1 MRVHGIVPEELVAL
15 LNGDQ
20 VIIPDAREASQI
32 YNRGWFG
39 IPQSGGAIK
48 LELVEALHLLENGRL
63 RLTEDG
69 KPVDL
74 AGLLKHAIE
83 LEDGFEIRYMVYSD
97 LKERG
102 YTVKP
107 FIKTTRTATSDRYD
121 GHSSSSG
128 SEPDFAAYERG
139 ALPSRSQTRFYILA
153 RSERTSF
160 ELDALRNFTERAES
174 FNKKVIMALVD
185 EEGDLTYYELASI
198 IPCGPVLKGSVPES
212 ARAVLLEERV
222 LVYDP
227 DMALRLQGA
236 HYGRPAGKAL
246 QLSLLEAAYLEETGA
261 LELTNARTGKPVTR
275 ATLLKKAR
283 RQLDFDL
290 RLCVYRDL
298 RKKGLVVRTGF
309 KYGTHFRMY
318 DADPDS
324 SHAKYL
330 LHAFPEKYKS
340 TWPEMSRAVRLA
352 HGVRK
357 ELLLARV
364 GKGEVSYI
372 RLGRMRP

>member
-1 MRVHGIVPEELVAL
+1 VPEEFEAELHGDHVLVP
-15 LNGDQ
+15 N
-20 VIIPDAREASQI
+20 AREASQI

-39 IPQSGGAIK
+39 TPQSGGAIK

-63 RLTEDG
+63 RVTEDG

-74 AGLLKHAIE
+74 AGLLRHAIDVQ
-83 LEDGFEIRYMVYSD
+83 DGFEIRYMVYSD

-102 YTVKP
+102 YTVRP
-107 FIKTTRTATSDRYD
+107 FTTNSKSAGRLGVEDRAAAD
-121 GHSSSSG
+121 

-153 RSERTSF
+153 RSERAQF
-160 ELDALRNFTERAES
+160 ELDGLRRFTERAES
-174 FNKKVIMALVD
+174 FNKKVLMAIVD
-185 EEGDLTYYELASI
+185 EEGDLTYYELSSVQ
-198 IPCGPVLKGSVPES
+198 PCGQLAHGSGPECAS
-212 ARAVLLEERV
+212 AVVLEERV
-222 LVYDP
+222 LVFDN
-227 DMALRLQGA
+227 DMARKLQAA

-246 QLSLLEAAYLEETGA
+246 QLSLLEAAYLEEKGA

-275 ATLLKKAR
+275 AALLKKAR
-283 RQLDFDL
+283 RQLDFDIRL
-290 RLCVYRDL
+290 RVYRDL
-298 RKKGLVVRTGF
+298 REKGLVVRTGF

-318 DADPDS
+318 DADPAS

-330 LHAFPEKYKS
+330 LHAVPEKFTS

-364 GKGEVSYI
+364 GKGDVIYI
-372 RLGRMRP
+372 KLGRMRP